1 MEQAGKV
8 AAHLDRAE
16 HIEKR
21 ESQRHDGLDNSGG
34 SGDNHGNSSGNQ
46 SGANNTSGGGSNFGS
61 NGRSSAT
68 PGSGATTE
76 TGNGTGA
83 SGTGAEAGQQNAPHA
98 PGTTENGGNEM
109 AVDGVEEVDKSAR
122 REAALNKFRQKR
134 KERNFEKKVRYQ
146 SRKRLAEQR
155 PRIRGQFVRQ
165 ATFPNAVQQ
174 FVRVPGSQGEPL

>member
-1 MEQAGKV
+1 M
-8 AAHLDRAE
+8 
-16 HIEKR
+16 
-21 ESQRHDGLDNSGG
+21 DGLDTSGG
-34 SGDNHGNSSGNQ
+34 SDNVANSSGGQ
-46 SGANNTSGGGSNFGS
+46 SNANNTSGGGSNFGGS

-76 TGNGTGA
+76 TGTGTGA
-83 SGTGAEAGQQNAPHA
+83 SGTGAEANQQTPAHA
-98 PGTTENGGNEM
+98 PQAGASDM
-109 AVDGVEEVDKSAR
+109 ALDGMEEVDRSAR

-174 FVRVPGSQGEPL
+174 FVRPGSQGESL